1 MKSAFRRFLLPGL
14 VFQSINIAGGYGTG
28 RELVEF
34 FLQYGPLGGLLGL
47 LLPATCVI
55 SLAAMI
61 TFELARLTRTYDY
74 RRFLQQL
81 LGRAWFLYEIAYLV
95 SVALILAVVG
105 AAVGSVTLESLNIP
119 GYIGTITLLVA
130 IAFLAFEGSRVIER
144 VMSVWSFVLYAVYI
158 GIFVSSMLAFG
169 PAMGDALREHVT
181 VDGWLLSGLRYG
193 SLQLAMLPAIL
204 FATTY
209 IESRRDALIAG
220 ALTGPLFLLPAIM
233 FMLALMPH
241 YPGVLSRPVPL
252 SYVLQLL
259 ESPLL
264 SIAFPIVLIG
274 TFIETGTGLIH
285 AFNERIDTAL
295 KAVGRRM
302 SGASRAGTAI
312 VLLGVA
318 LLMSR
323 FGLID
328 LIAVGYGALTWVFL
342 LVLVLP
348 LFTIGLWKVSSAGR

>member
-1 MKSAFRRFLLPGL
+1 MKSAFQRFLLPGL

-34 FLQYGPLGGLLGL
+34 FLQYGPGGGLLGL
-47 LLPATCVI
+47 LLPASLAI

-61 TFELARLTRTYDY
+61 TYELARLTRTYDY

-81 LGRAWFLYEIAYLV
+81 LGRGWVVYEIAYLV

-105 AAVGSVTLESLNIP
+105 AAVGSVTLENLNVP
-119 GYIGTITLLVA
+119 GYYGTITLLVA
-130 IAFLAFEGSRVIER
+130 IAFLAFKGSRVIEG
-144 VMSVWSFVLYAVYI
+144 VMSAWSFVLYAVYV
-158 GIFVSSMLAFG
+158 GVFLASMRAFG
-169 PAMGDALREHVT
+169 PAMGDVLRHHAVL
-181 VDGWLLSGLRYG
+181 DGWLLSGLRYG

-204 FATTY
+204 FATTH
-209 IESRRDALIAG
+209 IRQRRDALIAG
-220 ALTGPLFLLPAIM
+220 ALTGPLFLVPAIM
-233 FMLALMPH
+233 FLLALMPH
-241 YPGVLSRPVPL
+241 YPEVLSRPVPL
-252 SYVLQLL
+252 SYVLQALD
-259 ESPLL
+259 SPFL

-285 AFNERIDTAL
+285 AFNERLDSAL
-295 KAVGRRM
+295 SSTGRQLP
-302 SGASRAGTAI
+302 RAWRAATAI
-312 VLLGVA
+312 LLLCVA

-328 LIAVGYGALTWVFL
+328 LIAIGYGALTWVFL

-348 LFTIGLWKVSSAGR
+348 LFTVGLWKILRPVG